1 MENGIAITAK
11 NISKTFHISEDSH
24 NTVKHRLFNLFNP
37 PRRKDVLAL
46 KSTSLEIKKGECI
59 GLIGRNGCGKT
70 TLTKVLAGVYPTDT
84 GQIKINGSTMLMN
97 LGIGMSH
104 ELTARENIYVSGS
117 VLGLKIKEVDK
128 LFDAIVDFAEIKDFI
143 DTKVKFFSSGMMAR
157 LAFSIAVNAGA
168 DIMFL
173 DEIFSVGDMK
183 FQEKAVKVFEGSWIR
198 GKTVVLVSHGME
210 VIRKYCNRSAF
221 MKHGQIEFFGDTDK
235 AIELY
240 NKAREE
246 LRKDSLWT
254 TSYITIC
261 NKLVNVYLGIRQYQK
276 AESIILEVKEIREKI
291 FGKEHPEY
299 AKSCSILAFVYWS
312 MGQYDKAEPLYLE
325 AKQIREKVQGK
336 EHPDYATACDNLAIL
351 YWSKGEYDKAEPLYL
366 ESKQIREKVLGKEHP
381 DYAKTCKNLGG

>member
-1 MENGIAITAK
+1 MENGIAITAS

-37 PRRKDVLAL
+37 PRRKDILAL

-84 GQIKINGSTMLMN
+84 GQLKINGSTMLMN
-97 LGIGMSH
+97 LGVGMSH

-117 VLGLKIKEVDK
+117 VLGLKIKEMDK

-157 LAFSIAVNAGA
+157 LAFSIAVKAGA

-183 FQEKAVKVFEGSWIR
+183 FQEKAIKIFESSWIQ

-221 MKHGQIEFFGDTDK
+221 MKFGQIEFFGDTQK

-240 NKAREE
+240 KA
-246 LRKDSLWT
+246 
-254 TSYITIC
+254 
-261 NKLVNVYLGIRQYQK
+261 
-276 AESIILEVKEIREKI
+276 
-291 FGKEHPEY
+291 
-299 AKSCSILAFVYWS
+299 
-312 MGQYDKAEPLYLE
+312 
-325 AKQIREKVQGK
+325 
-336 EHPDYATACDNLAIL
+336 DN
-351 YWSKGEYDKAEPLYL
+351 
-366 ESKQIREKVLGKEHP
+366 Q
-381 DYAKTCKNLGG
+381 